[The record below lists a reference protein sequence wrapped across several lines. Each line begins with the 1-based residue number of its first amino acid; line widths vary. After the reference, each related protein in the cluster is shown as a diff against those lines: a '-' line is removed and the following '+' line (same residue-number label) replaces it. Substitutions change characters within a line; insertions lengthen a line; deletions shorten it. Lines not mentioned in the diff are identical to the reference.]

1 MIDVKFSSVHGYV
14 LIYCK
19 GEVYLVNTIYNMSLF
34 SLSKPPE
41 KVTLDTYLLDQ
52 QAVSYFE
59 AGNNKKMSSVSAV
72 LLTQPLV
79 AIIYNLGM
87 DTFQNFNASKY
98 IAIKALLLFISIFIT
113 LLSSRIYLKSLKK
126 KIPNH
131 FVTPN
136 NHFSLRT
143 YKPKD
148 KICKRNFFKDGLGFL
163 LMIVLVGTPL
173 YLYFKINN
181 GGESILLMVVSAIV
195 FILYVS
201 TKMSPIA
208 APAYKDYDFI
218 ITKNDN

>member
-1 MIDVKFSSVHGYV
+1 MIDVQFSVVQGYV
-14 LIYCK
+14 LLYCK
-19 GEVYLVNTIYNMSLF
+19 EKIYLVNTVDMSLF
-34 SLSKPPE
+34 SLSKSP
-41 KVTLDTYLLDQ
+41 VQVVFDAYLLDQ
-52 QAVSYFE
+52 QAASYFE
-59 AGNNKKMSSVSAV
+59 VGNNKKTNSVWAV
-72 LLTQPLV
+72 LIIQPLV
-79 AIIYNLGM
+79 AVIYNLGKY
-87 DTFQNFNASKY
+87 TFQNFDVSY
-98 IAIKALLLFISIFIT
+98 SVAIKALLLFISIFIT

-136 NHFSLRT
+136 NHFSLRV
-143 YKPKD
+143 YEPKD

-163 LMIVLVGTPL
+163 LMIALVVTPL

>member
-14 LIYCK
+14 LIYCM

>member
-1 MIDVKFSSVHGYV
+1 MIDVKVSSVHGYV
-14 LIYCK
+14 LLYCK
-19 GEVYLVNTIYNMSLF
+19 GKVYLVNTIYNRSLF
-34 SLSKPPE
+34 SLSKSPE
-41 KVTLDTYLLDQ
+41 KVTLDAYLLDQ

-79 AIIYNLGM
+79 TLIYDLGRYI
-87 DTFQNFNASKY
+87 FQSFDVNYSVT
-98 IAIKALLLFISIFIT
+98 IKALMLLISMFIT
-113 LLSSRIYLKSLKK
+113 LVSCRIYLKSLKK

-136 NHFSLRT
+136 NHFSLRI

-148 KICKRNFFKDGLGFL
+148 KMCKRNIFKEGLGFL
-163 LMIVLVGTPL
+163 LMIALVGTPL

-195 FILYVS
+195 FILYIS

-218 ITKNDN
+218 ITKK

>member
-1 MIDVKFSSVHGYV
+1 MLGIKHSSVQGYV
-14 LIYCK
+14 VLYFK
-19 GEVYLVNTIYNMSLF
+19 EKVYLVNTIDMSLF
-34 SLSKPPE
+34 SLSKSPE
-41 KVTLDTYLLDQ
+41 QVFFDAYLLDQ

-72 LLTQPLV
+72 LLTQSLV
-79 AIIYNLGM
+79 AVIYNLGKY
-87 DTFQNFNASKY
+87 TFQNFEVSY
-98 IAIKALLLFISIFIT
+98 SVAIKALLLFISIFIT
-113 LLSSRIYLKSLKK
+113 LLSSKIYLKPLKK

-131 FVTPN
+131 IVTPN

>member
-1 MIDVKFSSVHGYV
+1 MLGIKLSSVQGYV
-14 LIYCK
+14 LLYCK
-19 GEVYLVNTIYNMSLF
+19 EKVYLVNTINMSLF
-34 SLSKPPE
+34 SLSKPQE
-41 KVTLDTYLLDQ
+41 QVTFDAYLLDQ
-52 QAVSYFE
+52 QTISYFE
-59 AGNNKKMSSVSAV
+59 VGNSKKTSSVWAV
-72 LLTQPLV
+72 LITQPLV
-79 AIIYNLGM
+79 TVIYNLGM
-87 DTFQNFNASKY
+87 GTFQNFNACKY
-98 IAIKALLLFISIFIT
+98 IAIKTLLLFISIFIT

-136 NHFSLRT
+136 NHFSLRV
-143 YKPKD
+143 YKPKH
-148 KICKRNFFKDGLGFL
+148 KICKRNFFKEGLGFM
-163 LMIVLVGTPL
+163 LMIALVGTPL

-181 GGESILLMVVSAIV
+181 GGESILLMVVSGIV

>member
-1 MIDVKFSSVHGYV
+1 M
-14 LIYCK
+14 
-19 GEVYLVNTIYNMSLF
+19 YLVNTIDMSLF
-34 SLSKPPE
+34 SLSKSPE
-41 KVTLDTYLLDQ
+41 QVVFDAYLLDQ

-72 LLTQPLV
+72 LLTQSLV
-79 AIIYNLGM
+79 AVIYNLGKY
-87 DTFQNFNASKY
+87 TFQNFEVSY
-98 IAIKALLLFISIFIT
+98 SVAIKALLLFISIFIT
-113 LLSSRIYLKSLKK
+113 LLSSKIYLKPLKK

-131 FVTPN
+131 
-136 NHFSLRT
+136 
-143 YKPKD
+143 
-148 KICKRNFFKDGLGFL
+148 
-163 LMIVLVGTPL
+163 IVTPL